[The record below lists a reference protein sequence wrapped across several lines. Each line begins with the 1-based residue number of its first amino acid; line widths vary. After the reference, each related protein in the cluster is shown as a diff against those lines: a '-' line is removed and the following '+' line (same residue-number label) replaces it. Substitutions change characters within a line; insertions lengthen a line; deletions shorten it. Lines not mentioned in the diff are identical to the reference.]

1 MLSDN
6 AKCTFAG
13 ACATLILAACSG
25 GGSPGTPA
33 LSAPGGGTSAVA
45 GRGWISPLAKKKKM
59 KLLYVTDY
67 TDSIVLIYQQG
78 NTGIG
83 PIGEI
88 TAGID
93 SPQDDAVDKS
103 GNLYVVNQGNNT
115 VTIYPPYGMY
125 PTTTLSTDITD
136 PLDISVD
143 SKGMIYVADG
153 GASGKILEFKAGS
166 SSPDATVSM
175 PHPGGL
181 TNSKNDDLYVT
192 HNQSSSGRVA
202 VCVPLSTSCTDLGI
216 SVEYA
221 QGVAIDKKGNLLVG
235 DIFGEVIDIYKPDT
249 TTPFR
254 TITTYQESPS
264 KLALNTTDSTLYM
277 ADPANG
283 AVDIY
288 DYKAGTQESSFTFS
302 SGQELEGVALYPGQ
316 KPGK

>member
-1 MLSDN
+1 MLTDN
-6 AKCTFAG
+6 ARLTFAG
-13 ACATLILAACSG
+13 ACATLILAACG
-25 GGSPGTPA
+25 GASPGPPA
-33 LSAPGGGTSAVA
+33 LAPPGGTPSTVA
-45 GRGWISPLAKKKKM
+45 RHGWLSPLAKKKKT

-67 TDSIVLIYQQG
+67 TDSIVLVYQQG
-78 NTGIG
+78 KTSAG

-88 TAGID
+88 TEGIY

-115 VTIYPPYGMY
+115 VAIFAPGATS

-143 SKGMIYVADG
+143 SKGTIYVADG
-153 GASGKILEFKAGS
+153 GASGKILEFKSGS
-166 SSPDATVSM
+166 TSPDATVSM

-192 HNQSSSGRVA
+192 HNQSSSGRVS
-202 VCVPLSTSCTDLGI
+202 VCTPLAPSCTDLGI

-235 DIFGEVIDIYKPDT
+235 DIFAELIDIYKPNT

-254 TITTYQESPS
+254 TITTYEESPS
-264 KLALNTTDSTLYM
+264 KLALNASDKTLYM

-288 DYKAGTQESSFTFS
+288 NYKAGTQESSFTFS